1 LASASRTSIDGTQD
15 RLLSVDFIHCLPG
28 RCYVRFAGPF
38 PRSRLGTSKTI
49 IRSAPMHSSLKLFS
63 YVVILLMAIAML
75 YSAYISIKYWA
86 GIGV

>member
-1 LASASRTSIDGTQD
+1 
-15 RLLSVDFIHCLPG
+15 
-28 RCYVRFAGPF
+28 
-38 PRSRLGTSKTI
+38 
-49 IRSAPMHSSLKLFS
+49 MHSSLKIFS